1 VKDLQ
6 DKNSPRDDAS
16 LDQRQMGLRILARM
30 IARSVLNVENP
41 VANDEDKSQKE
52 QSNDSREC

>member
-1 VKDLQ
+1 
-6 DKNSPRDDAS
+6 
-16 LDQRQMGLRILARM
+16 MGLRILARM
-30 IARSVLNVENP
+30 IAKSVLNVENP